1 MFICIYNSYFMLI
14 NYISLYSSR
23 TKCMIGLKELY
34 YQISF
39 ATLSLLSSQDYTNVE
54 LLPVDLISFY
64 FILFFSV
71 R

>member
-1 MFICIYNSYFMLI
+1 
-14 NYISLYSSR
+14 
-23 TKCMIGLKELY
+23 MIGLKELY

>member
-14 NYISLYSSR
+14 NYISLYSNR

-34 YQISF
+34 YPISF

>member
-1 MFICIYNSYFMLI
+1 MFISIYNSYFMLI